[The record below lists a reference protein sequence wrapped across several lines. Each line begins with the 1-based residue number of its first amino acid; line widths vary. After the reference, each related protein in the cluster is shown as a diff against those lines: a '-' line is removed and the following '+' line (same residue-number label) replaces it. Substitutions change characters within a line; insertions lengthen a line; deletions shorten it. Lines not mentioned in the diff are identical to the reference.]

1 MSLEREKNPCDLF
14 VKCIKIKA
22 AALLL
27 ITKRNDFT
35 PRASVSSRLLWKQGQ
50 VRLGIWGLEVSQ
62 GVKLCFDPLQGGR
75 AAWEAFKYA

>member
-35 PRASVSSRLLWKQGQ
+35 PRASVSIRLL
-50 VRLGIWGLEVSQ
+50 
-62 GVKLCFDPLQGGR
+62 
-75 AAWEAFKYA
+75 